1 MFCIAASIL
10 SADRLRPD
18 DELRRVVAAGADAIH
33 LNVIES
39 DERPNV
45 TLGHMVCAS
54 LRQQCPVPIGVLLRV
69 PASDAL
75 IERFAEAGA
84 DLITVHAAGAGAS
97 TEATLRLIRRVG
109 CRAGLVLDAAATQGQ
124 LPALVDLVDV
134 LHVSCAQPGSAS
146 RQFVDDRLRQVEQAR
161 RLIDASGRDIRLQV
175 DGDIRAD
182 NIGRVAAAGADTFVV
197 GRAIFGTGDY
207 EAATNSLRAALSAV
221 QGLRAAA

>member
-1 MFCIAASIL
+1 MYRIAASIL
-10 SADRLRPD
+10 SADRLHLA

-84 DLITVHAAGAGAS
+84 DLITVHGGAGAS

-109 CRAGLVLDAAATQGQ
+109 CGAGLVLDAAAAQDK
-124 LPALVDLVDV
+124 LPALVELVDV

-146 RQFVDDRLRQVEQAR
+146 RQFADERLRQVENAR
-161 RLIDASGRDIRLQV
+161 RLIDASGRGIRLQV

-207 EAATNSLRAALSAV
+207 EAAINSLRTALSAV